1 MADYYEILGVAR
13 DAPTDEIKKA
23 FRRLA
28 RDTHPDSNP
37 GDPAAEERFREIA
50 RAYEVLSNPQ
60 RRAAYDRGD
69 TIDMSDLFSS
79 FAGIDELLARMF
91 GGLGGFG
98 GRPAGPASGA
108 DARVSVQV
116 DLADVATG
124 ATREVDYPAAVTCST
139 CGGDGAAPGTAL
151 ETCSR
156 CGGQGSVR
164 AARQT
169 PFGTAMTITACDV
182 CRGRGKVIPEP
193 CPDCGGAGSI
203 ADRVTV
209 EVEVPPGVEDG
220 MRLRVTG
227 RGSAG
232 EPGGRPGDLY
242 VDVRVRPDHRFERH
256 GPDLVHRTSIGLSEA
271 ALGTAIEVPTV
282 DAGMVE
288 VEVPAGTQPGTVF
301 KLSRHGLP
309 RLGRRGRGDL
319 LVEVAV
325 EVPQRLAKDAED
337 ALRSYAEAMG
347 ESPRPGRKRRR

>member
-13 DAPTDEIKKA
+13 DASTEDIKRA

-28 RDTHPDSNP
+28 RETHPDSNP
-37 GDPAAEERFREIA
+37 GDPQAEGRFREIA
-50 RAYEVLSNPQ
+50 QAYEVLSNPQ

-69 TIDMSDLFSS
+69 TIDMGDLFSS

-91 GGLGGFG
+91 GGFGGFG

-108 DARVSVQV
+108 DARVTVEV
-116 DLADVATG
+116 DLAGVASG
-124 ATREVDYPAAVTCST
+124 VTREVEYRAAVACAT

-151 ETCSR
+151 ERCSR
-156 CGGQGSVR
+156 CDGQGSVR

-169 PFGTAMTITACDV
+169 LLGTAMTITACDV
-182 CRGRGKVIPEP
+182 CRGRGRVVTEP
-193 CPDCGGAGSI
+193 CPECRGAGSI
-203 ADRVTV
+203 ADVVTL

-220 MRLRVTG
+220 TRLRLTG

-242 VDVRVRPDHRFERH
+242 VDVRVTPDDRFDRH

-271 ALGTAIEVPTV
+271 ALGTTIEVPTV
-282 DAGMVE
+282 GADPIE
-288 VEVPAGTQPGTVF
+288 VDVPAGTQPGAVF
-301 KLSRHGLP
+301 KLSKQGLP

-319 LVEVAV
+319 LVEVGV
-325 EVPQRLAKDAED
+325 EIPTRLSKEAED
-337 ALRSYAEAMG
+337 ALRSYAEVAD
-347 ESPRPGRKRRR
+347 ESPHQGRRHRR